1 MAPKPPTLGSA
12 AAKPWRSSG
21 SRTRPR
27 NGPQTPN
34 ARERRGKAVALLG
47 IAHAAPKWPPNP
59 QRSEA
64 PRQSRGAPRDRA
76 RGPEMALLGI
86 ARAAAKWPP
95 NPATF
100 GAPRQSRGA
109 PRAHGSRVVHFAHVV
124 RRAGAGRDPRT

>member
-34 ARERRGKAVALLG
+34 ARKRRGKAVALLG

-64 PRQSRGAPRDRA
+64 PRQNRGAPRDRA
-76 RGPEMALLGI
+76 RGPEMAPKPPTLGKRRGKAVALLGI
-86 ARAAAKWPP
+86 AQAAAKWPP
-95 NPATF
+95 NSATF
-100 GAPRQSRGA
+100 GAPRR
-109 PRAHGSRVVHFAHVV
+109 
-124 RRAGAGRDPRT
+124 